1 MADVEAAAF
10 TKPGQKGQK
19 ITVQYGSTPATVT
32 TVESEGNTP
41 KAPERRKQTWALS
54 AAYVVGFLVIVIG
67 ALLMYEHYVEG
78 SESKV
83 DRVTSFAPAPREHAA
98 HYKGGEMPPAPPA
111 TGNIEEDIANGVT
124 NLPFDDPIPS
134 EITFDVKV
142 DTGMVDETG
151 EPVYADA
158 DGHLNDDTVIDAE
171 HEHDLEETIPI

>member
-98 HYKGGEMPPAPPA
+98 HYKGGAKCLRPLRPP
-111 TGNIEEDIANGVT
+111 
-124 NLPFDDPIPS
+124 
-134 EITFDVKV
+134 
-142 DTGMVDETG
+142 ETSRRTS
-151 EPVYADA
+151 PTA
-158 DGHLNDDTVIDAE
+158 
-171 HEHDLEETIPI
+171 